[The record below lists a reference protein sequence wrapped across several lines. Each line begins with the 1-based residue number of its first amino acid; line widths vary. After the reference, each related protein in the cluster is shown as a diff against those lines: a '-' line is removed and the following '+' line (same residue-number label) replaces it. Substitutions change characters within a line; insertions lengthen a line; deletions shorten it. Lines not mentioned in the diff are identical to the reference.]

1 MPPEAAGDAEVE
13 VFRPGRVLHTLLGGL
28 MELALASVCLGLA
41 IEAGERSQGAQTSLA
56 AAALLWLGLGLRDLV
71 RALLRARVTRAE
83 LGDGGVTTHGLLG
96 ARRWPWDQLSAVE
109 VARRR
114 TRLVTRDGR
123 AHRVWAVSGPA
134 QGARFKA
141 RVTARAE
148 AAAGTSAGIIRER
161 PVGGPDRLRPD
172 RPDRPGQGRRGSD
185 QPDPAGSGGTT
196 P

>member
-1 MPPEAAGDAEVE
+1 MPVEVTDAEVE

-41 IEAGERSQGAQTSLA
+41 SEAGARNQSAQTSLA
-56 AAALLWLGLGLRDLV
+56 AAALLWLVLGLRDLA

-83 LGDGGVTTHGLLG
+83 LGPEGVTTHGLLG
-96 ARRWPWDQLSAVE
+96 ARSWRWDQLSE
-109 VARRR
+109 VQVSRRR

-123 AHRVWAVSGPA
+123 ASRLWAVSGPA
-134 QGARFKA
+134 QGARFQA

-148 AAAGTSAGIIRER
+148 AAAAAGMIRQR
-161 PVGGPDRLRPD
+161 PVGGPDTLRPH